1 MYQKKQV
8 LYKIIFSALI
18 LSLTA
23 SRSWAGY
30 KRINELNPAD
40 LMSVRIYRLDNGL
53 TVYLTEN
60 PEEPRFYAEISVRA
74 GSKHDPAEATGIAHY
89 LEHML
94 FKGTQNF
101 GTLDYE
107 KEKQHLDN
115 ITDLYEAHF
124 HETDP
129 EKRLGIY
136 AEINQASQL
145 AAQYGIPNELD
156 KLYKAMG
163 GRNVN
168 AHTWVEE
175 TVYMVDLPANRLNQ
189 WMMIESDRFVKPVFR
204 LFQTELE
211 TVYEEKNRSMDN
223 KRRII
228 SEAVKNLLYKSH
240 PYGQQTTLGSV
251 EHLKNPSLKKMYEY
265 YNTYY
270 VPNNMAIHISGDIDA
285 EETIR
290 LIDEHFSQWQ
300 PRKLPQAKVWKEAP
314 LNGSERVT
322 VKYHGEEYV
331 LIAFRTASRNH
342 EDAAALKL
350 IDMILDNATAGLINL
365 NLNQAQRVRQAGSY
379 PSMDNDDGAQ
389 YVWGI
394 PKEGQS
400 LEAVEKLLLEQI
412 ELIRKG
418 EFEAWLVPA
427 IVTDFKKYQ
436 KAQLESN
443 RARVTM
449 MRDAFLAFQDWDD
462 TVGEIERMEKLTKQD
477 LVVVA
482 NRYFG
487 DDYVAGYRVDE
498 QHEVPS
504 IEKPQID
511 TIEIDPTRQSAFAN
525 QILAAPV
532 KEIEPVFVSD
542 EDYQIT
548 NYHDDVR
555 FYYAQNPINDLFSF
569 TISIDIGRRHSN
581 KLSIAAQL
589 LDKSGASEYSA
600 ESLKKEWYKL
610 GTDFSINVEDNE
622 TAITISGLDENFSA
636 SLEFLLDL
644 LKHPT
649 ADATT
654 LEELIRIILVNR
666 EDATKNYRAIRRALL
681 HYNRFGNDS
690 RYLRMLPSEAVQRLT
705 VAELHKEIK
714 ELLTYKHTI
723 TYVGSLSLDE
733 VTASLKEHHAI
744 LGALQ
749 SPPPYEF
756 LKVRPP
762 EETEIYFFHKEMA
775 QSQVDIEFGDEDYT
789 EADNPALQLYN
800 TYFAGGMAGV
810 VFQELREAR
819 ALAYATHARY
829 VTGRRKGDQNTMW
842 GYIACQADKTPVA
855 VAAFIDLIDNLPES
869 PERFAEARHS
879 ILNRYR
885 TAKLGFR
892 DVIGAVRSWERLEV
906 PIDPRQW
913 RFEQIQKSNIR
924 LMLQFHEAHL
934 RNRHK
939 LISIVGDKNKIDF
952 EQLTKVGK
960 VVEISLEDIFVN

>member
-30 KRINELNPAD
+30 KRINELHPAD

-60 PEEPRFYAEISVRA
+60 REEPRFYAEISVRA

-290 LIDEHFSQWQ
+290 LIDEHFSRWQ

-389 YVWGI
+389 YLWGI

-400 LEAVEKLLLEQI
+400 LQAVENLLLEQI

-443 RARVTM
+443 RSRVTM

-610 GTDFSINVEDNE
+610 G
-622 TAITISGLDENFSA
+622 
-636 SLEFLLDL
+636 
-644 LKHPT
+644 
-649 ADATT
+649 
-654 LEELIRIILVNR
+654 
-666 EDATKNYRAIRRALL
+666 
-681 HYNRFGNDS
+681 NRFQHQRRRQRNGDNHFRS
-690 RYLRMLPSEAVQRLT
+690 RR
-705 VAELHKEIK
+705 
-714 ELLTYKHTI
+714 
-723 TYVGSLSLDE
+723 
-733 VTASLKEHHAI
+733 
-744 LGALQ
+744 
-749 SPPPYEF
+749 EF
-756 LKVRPP
+756 
-762 EETEIYFFHKEMA
+762 
-775 QSQVDIEFGDEDYT
+775 
-789 EADNPALQLYN
+789 
-800 TYFAGGMAGV
+800 
-810 VFQELREAR
+810 
-819 ALAYATHARY
+819 
-829 VTGRRKGDQNTMW
+829 
-842 GYIACQADKTPVA
+842 
-855 VAAFIDLIDNLPES
+855 
-869 PERFAEARHS
+869 
-879 ILNRYR
+879 
-885 TAKLGFR
+885 
-892 DVIGAVRSWERLEV
+892 
-906 PIDPRQW
+906 
-913 RFEQIQKSNIR
+913 
-924 LMLQFHEAHL
+924 
-934 RNRHK
+934 
-939 LISIVGDKNKIDF
+939 
-952 EQLTKVGK
+952 
-960 VVEISLEDIFVN
+960 

>member
-30 KRINELNPAD
+30 KRINEPNPAD

-60 PEEPRFYAEISVRA
+60 REEPRFYAEISVRA

-107 KEKQHLDN
+107 KEKQHLDK

-129 EKRLGIY
+129 EKRLEIY

-228 SEAVKNLLYKSH
+228 NEAVKNLLYKNH

-290 LIDEHFSQWQ
+290 LIDEHFSRWQ

-342 EDAAALKL
+342 EDAEALKL

-389 YVWGI
+389 YLWGI

-400 LEAVEKLLLEQI
+400 LEAVENLLLEQI
-412 ELIRKG
+412 ALIRKG

-443 RARVTM
+443 RSRVTM

-542 EDYQIT
+542 DDYQIT

-589 LDKSGASEYSA
+589 LDKSGASKYSA
-600 ESLKKEWYKL
+600 EVLKKEWYKL
-610 GTDFSINVEDNE
+610 GTGFSIDVDDNE
-622 TAITISGLDENFSA
+622 TSITISGLDENFSV
-636 SLEFLLDL
+636 SLELLLDL

-666 EDATKNYRAIRRALL
+666 EDAKKNYRAIRRVLL

-714 ELLTYKHTI
+714 ELLSYKHTI

-749 SPPPYEF
+749 SAPPYEF

-775 QSQVDIEFGDEDYT
+775 QSQVDIEFGDEDYN

-906 PIDPRQW
+906 PVDPRQW
-913 RFEQIQKSNIR
+913 RFEQIQKSNIG
-924 LMLQFHEAHL
+924 LMLQFHEEHL